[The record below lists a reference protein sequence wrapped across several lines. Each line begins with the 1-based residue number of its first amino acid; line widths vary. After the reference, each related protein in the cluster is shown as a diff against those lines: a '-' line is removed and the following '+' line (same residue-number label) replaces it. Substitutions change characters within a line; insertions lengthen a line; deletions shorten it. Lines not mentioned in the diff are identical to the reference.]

1 MKRVFSGVQPTGQ
14 IHLGN
19 YITMKNFVKQQDDK
33 DCFYCVVDMHSITLP
48 QDPDNLRKRTIELA
62 ALYVAIGL
70 DPKKVT
76 LFIQSQV
83 PAHAELAWILNCF
96 SYMGELSRMTQFKDK
111 SEGKQMVTTGLFT
124 YPVLMAADILL
135 YDTHFVPVGN
145 DQKQHLELTRDI
157 AVRFNNRFGETFV
170 VPEPLISKVEEGAR
184 IMALDDPTQKMSKS
198 NPNEHSKITLLDS
211 PAKIKKSIMKA
222 TTDSEGIIRYDRD
235 SKPGVSNLL
244 TIYSQFSKKSIP
256 ELELQ
261 YANEGYGTLK
271 KDLVE
276 IVQAEIARV
285 QDTYNKV
292 LESGEIYD
300 ILKTG
305 RERATE
311 ISSDVLERVKEK
323 VGFVRY

>member
-48 QDPDNLRKRTIELA
+48 QDPIELRRRTIELA

-96 SYMGELSRMTQFKDK
+96 SYMGELNRMTQFKDK

-184 IMALDDPTQKMSKS
+184 IMALDDPTLKMSKS
-198 NPNEHSKITLLDS
+198 NPNEHSKITMLDS

-235 SKPGVSNLL
+235 SKPGISNLL
-244 TIYSQFSKKSIP
+244 TIYSQFSGKSIS

-261 YANEGYGTLK
+261 YSGEGYGALK

-276 IVQAEIARV
+276 VVQVEIAKV

-300 ILKTG
+300 ILKAG

-311 ISSDVLERVKEK
+311 ISSEVLERVKEK